1 MLIGASPAST
11 GGGIK
16 VTTLAILILTVRMVS
31 KGENSIKVFGRRI
44 ESSVIQRTMTIV
56 FIAVALVF
64 VDVCALSISQPG
76 ADFLDLLYECA
87 SAMGTV
93 GISAIGSSALRPFA
107 RVLIIITMFTGR
119 VGPLT
124 LALLFMKKQ
133 DHVRELI
140 NYPEEHVMIG

>member
-1 MLIGASPAST
+1 M
-11 GGGIK
+11 
-16 VTTLAILILTVRMVS
+16 
-31 KGENSIKVFGRRI
+31 
-44 ESSVIQRTMTIV
+44 
-56 FIAVALVF
+56 ALVF
-64 VDVCALSISQPG
+64 VDVCVLSVMQPE
-76 ADFLDLLYECA
+76 AAFLDLLYECT

-93 GISAIGSSALRPFA
+93 GISAIGSSALVPLA

-133 DHVRELI
+133 DHVRELV